1 MEVLILR
8 GNNLFVWNTASV
20 LHQITSP
27 VTWDKAPAKNY
38 MTSMGNTVKPEICLG
53 GQPHSKAGGLREG
66 IHGYG
71 EQLVNFLE
79 E

>member
-1 MEVLILR
+1 
-8 GNNLFVWNTASV
+8 
-20 LHQITSP
+20 
-27 VTWDKAPAKNY
+27 
-38 MTSMGNTVKPEICLG
+38 MGNTVKPEICLG

-79 E
+79 EWQDTVSFIGVAAIGHSFPLTKQTENKGKENKQDLLLDK